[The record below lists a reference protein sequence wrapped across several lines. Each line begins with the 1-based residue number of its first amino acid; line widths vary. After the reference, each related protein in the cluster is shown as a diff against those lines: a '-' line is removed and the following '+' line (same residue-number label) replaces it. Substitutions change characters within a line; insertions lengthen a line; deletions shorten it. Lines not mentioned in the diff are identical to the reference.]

1 MLSPFYLPSM
11 SPSFGL
17 SIVTL
22 SFKVQLLPFLSC
34 KLFPNY
40 FSPLDYFSKCGVG
53 VEWERERQREKSH
66 FLKGAIMV
74 FSRLAAFSGTK
85 KLIDSLYQGK
95 QIWTFLNR
103 GTPGHATL
111 WLWWIETWVGLT
123 QVVEALE
130 EGWLEELLP
139 ECGSSQLQ
147 RPFGFSLLSVYWDRQ
162 GPSGGHA
169 VRVRGWKHS

>member
-1 MLSPFYLPSM
+1 M
-11 SPSFGL
+11 SLSFGL

-22 SFKVQLLPFLSC
+22 SFKIQLLPFLSC
-34 KLFPNY
+34 KLLPNF

-85 KLIDSLYQGK
+85 KLIHSPCQGK
-95 QIWTFLNR
+95 QIWTFLSR
-103 GTPGHATL
+103 GTPGHVTL

-123 QVVEALE
+123 QVVGGLGGRLARRTLAQMWVLTTTKAFQILPVECLLGQAGPLRWSCR
-130 EGWLEELLP
+130 EG
-139 ECGSSQLQ
+139 Q
-147 RPFGFSLLSVYWDRQ
+147 RPRE
-162 GPSGGHA
+162 
-169 VRVRGWKHS
+169 